1 MNQPSLELVVKYLKS
16 FSTLG
21 GTRVTT
27 NLPPR
32 SIPSP
37 LAAAVVIS
45 TAAVVVGGIGVVV
58 VGGIVVVVRG
68 GRVP

>member
-1 MNQPSLELVVKYLKS
+1 MNQPNLELVVKYLKS

-21 GTRVTT
+21 GIRVTI

-37 LAAAVVIS
+37 LAAVVIS
-45 TAAVVVGGIGVVV
+45 TEAVVVCGIGVVV
-58 VGGIVVVVRG
+58 VGGTVVVVRG